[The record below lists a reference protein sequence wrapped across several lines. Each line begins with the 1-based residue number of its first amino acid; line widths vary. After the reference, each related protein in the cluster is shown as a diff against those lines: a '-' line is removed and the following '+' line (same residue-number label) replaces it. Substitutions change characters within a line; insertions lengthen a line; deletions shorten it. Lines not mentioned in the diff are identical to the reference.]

1 MASNVPTAYV
11 RVASQTYVLQ
21 HISLMQFKWNIAE
34 YGLLL
39 FVLKINQPGYVPQHN
54 RPAFR
59 TYLAFYAL
67 IIHRVC
73 VHKKIEDLLN
83 SLLPSIYEGSAD
95 IGQGR

>member
-1 MASNVPTAYV
+1 MEGYC
-11 RVASQTYVLQ
+11 
-21 HISLMQFKWNIAE
+21 SLMQFKWNIAE

-95 IGQGR
+95 IGQGREVHNRWDGE